1 MPVASRILVG
11 PRSDRWLA
19 LFTAYLGALR
29 GIGVDVGMMA
39 EVKAA
44 LRFIRRVDAP
54 VIVDAGANLGEWT
67 RLIRPALGNRAIF
80 YLFEPAPRCVECLGR
95 EPMVGARVLP
105 VGLGE
110 RSENLPLYTAAP
122 ADKSASLHARRDSFF
137 GSLDYEPQFVE
148 VTTLDDFVDKEGI
161 EMIDFLKLDI
171 EGHELF
177 ALRGAR
183 RALSRGR
190 VRALALEFGMSNLN
204 SRTFF
209 KDLWDLLRA
218 DGYLLYRL
226 TPGGTLLPINH
237 YTEELEVFFRWTT
250 WFAALEAP
258 R

>member
-1 MPVASRILVG
+1 
-11 PRSDRWLA
+11 
-19 LFTAYLGALR
+19 
-29 GIGVDVGMMA
+29 MMT

-44 LRFIRRVDAP
+44 LRFIRRTDAP
-54 VIVDAGANLGEWT
+54 VIVDAGANVGEWT
-67 RLIRPALGNRAIF
+67 RLIRPALGHRAVF
-80 YLFEPAPRCVECLGR
+80 YLFEPASSCIECFHR
-95 EPMVGARVLP
+95 EPIPGARVLP
-105 VGLGE
+105 AALSE
-110 RSENLPLYTAAP
+110 RSESLPLYTTAP

-137 GSLDYEPQFVE
+137 GNLDYQPQLVE
-148 VTTLDDFVDKEGI
+148 VTNLDDFLDNEGI
-161 EMIDFLKLDI
+161 ETIDFLKLDI

-183 RALSRGR
+183 RALGSGR

-209 KDLWDLLRA
+209 KDIWDLLRA

-226 TPGGTLLPINH
+226 TPGGTLLPVNCC
-237 YTEELEVFFRWTT
+237 TEELEVFFRWTT